1 MKYNRRDFIKTGGM
15 VMLGSLAVPSFLEG
29 CAGSTADKAAGISF
43 ALNHFGLSESDMK
56 KVLNAALEK
65 GGDYADLFFEHSY
78 RNNIGLQDGAV
89 NRASSNID
97 FGMGVR
103 VLSGD
108 QTGYAYVENI
118 SLAEMLTAARTA
130 ARIANGAAGKGPA
143 KLTEEP
149 IINNYYGVQTPWDEI
164 AVNQK
169 TPYLQKLNDQI
180 FALDKRVHKVMA
192 SLGDTTSHIFFCNS
206 EGQTYFDYRPMVT
219 LGAVC
224 IMEDNGKI
232 ENSYASRAFRMGVEF
247 LTDEI
252 IAEVS
257 KYPAATVILTGGE
270 PSLWI
275 DDALVD
281 RLHEAGKYVCIET
294 NGTRPLP
301 ASIDWVTCSP
311 KQGARLAITR
321 MDEVKVVYEGQDI
334 SIYERLSAEHFFLQ
348 PCSCYNTALTVDCV
362 MRHPKW
368 RLSLQTHK
376 LIDIR

>member
-1 MKYNRRDFIKTGGM
+1 MRKINEIFYSLQGEGYHTGTP
-15 VMLGSLAVPSFLEG
+15 AVF
-29 CAGSTADKAAGISF
+29 
-43 ALNHFGLSESDMK
+43 
-56 KVLNAALEK
+56 
-65 GGDYADLFFEHSY
+65 
-78 RNNIGLQDGAV
+78 
-89 NRASSNID
+89 
-97 FGMGVR
+97 VR
-103 VLSGD
+103 FSG
-108 QTGYAYVENI
+108 
-118 SLAEMLTAARTA
+118 
-130 ARIANGAAGKGPA
+130 
-143 KLTEEP
+143 
-149 IINNYYGVQTPWDEI
+149 
-164 AVNQK
+164 
-169 TPYLQKLNDQI
+169 
-180 FALDKRVHKVMA
+180 
-192 SLGDTTSHIFFCNS
+192 CNS
-206 EGQTYFDYRPMVT
+206 KCTFCDTQHEEGT
-219 LGAVC
+219 L
-224 IMEDNGKI
+224 MTD
-232 ENSYASRAFRMGVEF
+232 
-247 LTDEI
+247 DEI

>member
-1 MKYNRRDFIKTGGM
+1 MRKINEIFYSLQGEGYHTGTP
-15 VMLGSLAVPSFLEG
+15 AVFVRFSGCNLKCSFCDTQREEG
-29 CAGSTADKAAGISF
+29 
-43 ALNHFGLSESDMK
+43 
-56 KVLNAALEK
+56 
-65 GGDYADLFFEHSY
+65 
-78 RNNIGLQDGAV
+78 
-89 NRASSNID
+89 
-97 FGMGVR
+97 
-103 VLSGD
+103 
-108 QTGYAYVENI
+108 
-118 SLAEMLTAARTA
+118 
-130 ARIANGAAGKGPA
+130 
-143 KLTEEP
+143 
-149 IINNYYGVQTPWDEI
+149 
-164 AVNQK
+164 
-169 TPYLQKLNDQI
+169 
-180 FALDKRVHKVMA
+180 
-192 SLGDTTSHIFFCNS
+192 
-206 EGQTYFDYRPMVT
+206 T
-219 LGAVC
+219 L
-224 IMEDNGKI
+224 MTD
-232 ENSYASRAFRMGVEF
+232 
-247 LTDEI
+247 DEI